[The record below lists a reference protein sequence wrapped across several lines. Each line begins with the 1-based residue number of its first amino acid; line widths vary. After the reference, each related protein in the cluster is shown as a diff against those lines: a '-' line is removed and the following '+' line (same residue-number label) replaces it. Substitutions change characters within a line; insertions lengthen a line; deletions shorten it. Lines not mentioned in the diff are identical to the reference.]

1 MSNITTNP
9 TATSTAKRREGETP
23 AQFVTRMWG
32 QTKGAICLGKI
43 IAASEVDT
51 KKKIEL
57 TDKGEPI
64 PIRYIIAVQRLD
76 GSQGRCSI
84 AVYPGS
90 DFYDDSIKDNPY
102 IGTDVL
108 VTVDF
113 WEPLP
118 DSKNEYANYNC
129 RKCVAIHKEV
139 NAETGQL
146 EIKEVGQMFGSNP
159 VVFDSILTNRLLE
172 SGLITG

>member
-1 MSNITTNP
+1 MNNITTNP

-23 AQFVTRMWG
+23 AQYVTRMWG
-32 QTKGAICLGKI
+32 NTKGAVCLGKI

-64 PIRYIIAVQRLD
+64 PVRYIIAVQRQD

-84 AVYPGS
+84 AVYPDS

-118 DSKNEYANYNC
+118 DSKNEFANYNC
-129 RKCVAIHKEV
+129 KRCVAITSELDESGKL
-139 NAETGQL
+139 Q
-146 EIKEVGQMFGSNP
+146 IKEVGQMFGSNP
-159 VVFDSILTNRLLE
+159 IVFDTILTNRLLE